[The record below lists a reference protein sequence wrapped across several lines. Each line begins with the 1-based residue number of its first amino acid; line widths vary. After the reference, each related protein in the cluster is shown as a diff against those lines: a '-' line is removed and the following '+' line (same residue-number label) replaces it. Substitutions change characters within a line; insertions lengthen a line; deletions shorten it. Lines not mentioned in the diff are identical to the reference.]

1 MWNKPLSLAAL
12 LLCGAALAQGTVEPP
27 QVLGTAVSVQG
38 LVTVSDGASI
48 ANVVDGNPLVDG
60 SRIVTS
66 STGSVTVKM
75 KDGCDIK
82 LDPNQSITLQSNR
95 SCEALL
101 ASIQSLSCG
110 SVFAGGVSTPLI
122 GLALLTS
129 AAVVDIRR
137 GGGNPNFSGQ

>member
-12 LLCGAALAQGTVEPP
+12 LLCGTALAQGTVEPP

-48 ANVVDGNPLVDG
+48 ANVVDGNPLVEG

-75 KDGCDIK
+75 KEGCDIK

-101 ASIQSLSCG
+101 ASIQSLSGG
-110 SVFAGGVSTPLI
+110 SIFAGVSTPLI

-129 AAVVDIRR
+129 AAVIDIGR
-137 GGGNPNFSGQ
+137 GGGNPNLSGQ